1 MEPIFELLKNS
12 NPVALEQ
19 IHAKYSRNI
28 FWLGKQIID
37 DEFVVE
43 TLVQDTFLKL
53 WDGRERIRD
62 PMHIYFF
69 LRFVM
74 KRECFSHYAKP
85 RNKFFKTVRSLE
97 SYENY
102 QSYLAGYDP
111 ADVIQN
117 LKEQEINQTQFEEVI
132 KVLPLLS
139 AERKHLI
146 ELCLKY
152 GFQYKAIAKVMGKGV
167 TETSNEI
174 KRTIEEIKK
183 IINKEDKL
191 ENKIKIL
198 SHTKTQ
204 VSITEK
210 QSLIL
215 KMRYKNKF
223 SFAAIAG
230 KLNLSQK
237 QVHQEFMTAYKLVQ
251 HPYEQIL

>member
-1 MEPIFELLKNS
+1 MMKTNFELLKNG
-12 NPVALEQ
+12 NPDALQQ
-19 IHAKYSRNI
+19 IYARYGKSI
-28 FWLGKQIID
+28 FWLGKKIID

-53 WDGRERIRD
+53 WNCRDRIRD

-117 LKEQEINQTQFEEVI
+117 LKEQEINQNQFEEVI

-152 GFQYKAIAKVMGKGV
+152 GFHYKAIAKVMGKGI

-174 KRTIEEIKK
+174 KRTIEDIKK
-183 IINKEDKL
+183 IINKENKL
-191 ENKIKIL
+191 ENKIKIP

-223 SFAAIAG
+223 SFAVIAG

-251 HPYEQIL
+251 HSYE

>member
-1 MEPIFELLKNS
+1 MMKTNFELLKNG
-12 NPVALEQ
+12 NPDVLQQ
-19 IHAKYSRNI
+19 IYARYGKSI
-28 FWLGKQIID
+28 FWLGKKIID

-53 WDGRERIRD
+53 WNCRDRIRD

-117 LKEQEINQTQFEEVI
+117 LKEQEINQNQFEEVI

-152 GFQYKAIAKVMGKGV
+152 GFHYKAIAKVMGKGI

-174 KRTIEEIKK
+174 KRTIEDIKK
-183 IINKEDKL
+183 IINKENKL
-191 ENKIKIL
+191 ENKIKIAA
-198 SHTKTQ
+198 HTKTQ
-204 VSITEK
+204 VGITEK

-215 KMRYKNKF
+215 KMRYENKF

-237 QVHQEFMTAYKLVQ
+237 QVHQEFMTAYKLAQ
-251 HPYEQIL
+251 YNMK